1 MRAPAYQMYAAEW
14 LADEQVTLLSIA
26 AEGVY
31 IRLLNFCWREG
42 SIPSNPAHLAPL
54 CKYTDV
60 KIIKEAVAL
69 FTKSPSQPG
78 RLIHKRL
85 EEEREKQQSF
95 KDKQVING
103 KLGGR
108 PRKPNNNPDESQ
120 TKGLGY
126 SGLTQTEPKKRSSS
140 SSSFTSSIPSNDGS
154 AGESPLPAED
164 LKAKLSNDLTARL
177 AALTDTSGEIL
188 WSESILSKQDYFAKT
203 ARKLITAPDV
213 DLEHYR
219 RAMLIA
225 AEAGNLSRDLKG
237 WESWVSIF
245 LTNQLQRGPLLTM
258 VAAAVDLTRA
268 TPRHELPPA
277 GTDCTGRHI
286 VLTNTG
292 DANMNRM
299 FAANY
304 QRDYPNATIHHIR

>member
-60 KIIKEAVAL
+60 KVIKEAVAL
-69 FTKSPSQPG
+69 FTKSPGQPG

-85 EEEREKQQSF
+85 EEEREKQQAF

-108 PRKPNNNPDESQ
+108 PRKPNDNPDESQ

-126 SGLTQTEPKKRSSS
+126 SGLTQTEPKKRSST
-140 SSSFTSSIPSNDGS
+140 SSSFTSATPTSVGGEEAPDHAPALKAEKAKREQAMAAHTDPDYLQNVD
-154 AGESPLPAED
+154 ESPLVKPDAFAAILRATGYPNLDAERYR
-164 LKAKLSNDLTARL
+164 LQIAAKSEGVRRTSSQWRSRIIEFVNNDYTAGKLLTHPV
-177 AALTDTSGEIL
+177 LTPNEVPGNWDTTRQGA
-188 WSESILSKQDYFAKT
+188 Y
-203 ARKLITAPDV
+203 TAPMGQGIP
-213 DLEHYR
+213 HPSSY
-219 RAMLIA
+219 
-225 AEAGNLSRDLKG
+225 LKPD
-237 WESWVSIF
+237 F
-245 LTNQLQRGPLLTM
+245 
-258 VAAAVDLTRA
+258 
-268 TPRHELPPA
+268 TPR
-277 GTDCTGRHI
+277 
-286 VLTNTG
+286 
-292 DANMNRM
+292 
-299 FAANY
+299 
-304 QRDYPNATIHHIR
+304 